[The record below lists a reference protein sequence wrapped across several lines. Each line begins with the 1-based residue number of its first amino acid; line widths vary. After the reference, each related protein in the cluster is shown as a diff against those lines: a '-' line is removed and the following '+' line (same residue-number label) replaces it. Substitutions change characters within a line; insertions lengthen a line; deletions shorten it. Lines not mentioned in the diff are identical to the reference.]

1 MHISYKPLW
10 HMLIER
16 NMKKEDLGLAAGLT
30 TNMIANMGKE
40 GKHISMDTLQQF
52 LFIRKI
58 EIRRSVMKLLTKQE
72 IIAAIEEITDCRN
85 KSEQEIDRL
94 IDKLEE
100 GVPDPQISDYI
111 LERNDTGRNS
121 RYSITV

>member
-1 MHISYKPLW
+1 
-10 HMLIER
+10 
-16 NMKKEDLGLAAGLT
+16 
-30 TNMIANMGKE
+30 
-40 GKHISMDTLQQF
+40 
-52 LFIRKI
+52 
-58 EIRRSVMKLLTKQE
+58 MKLLTKEE
-72 IIAAIEEITDCRN
+72 IIAATEEITDCSN

-94 IDKLEE
+94 IDRLEE

>member
-1 MHISYKPLW
+1 
-10 HMLIER
+10 
-16 NMKKEDLGLAAGLT
+16 
-30 TNMIANMGKE
+30 
-40 GKHISMDTLQQF
+40 MDTLQQF